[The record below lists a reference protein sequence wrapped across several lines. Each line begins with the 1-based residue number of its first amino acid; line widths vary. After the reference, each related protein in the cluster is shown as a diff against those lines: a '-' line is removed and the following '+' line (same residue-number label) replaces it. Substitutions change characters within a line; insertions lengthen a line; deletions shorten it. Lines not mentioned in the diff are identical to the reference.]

1 MKDDICKLAKKAIE
15 ARAQAADCLAVEY
28 ADLQSKSMEAHR
40 AFLARVQPDDIVALE
55 ARVAELEAALR
66 PFAEEAQRYEPDDG
80 DSNMPAWSSNEFS
93 IGHFRRAAAAME
105 GK

>member
-1 MKDDICKLAKKAIE
+1 MAISEFASATGPREVVELLNSHEAEVKA
-15 ARAQAADCLAVEY
+15 LT
-28 ADLQSKSMEAHR
+28 
-40 AFLARVQPDDIVALE
+40 
-55 ARVAELEAALR
+55 ARVAELEAALK

-80 DSNMPAWSSNEFS
+80 DSNMPAWSSNEFC

>member
-1 MKDDICKLAKKAIE
+1 MTDELRKLAAAATVAKENGDEWVAIHP
-15 ARAQAADCLAVEY
+15 DTLLA
-28 ADLQSKSMEAHR
+28 
-40 AFLARVQPDDIVALE
+40 IT
-55 ARVAELEAALR
+55 ARVAELEAALK

-80 DSNMPAWSSNEFS
+80 DSNMPAWSSNEFC